1 MKIDYREH
9 KILKDFPEAE
19 VCNLEVGD
27 IVDGEL
33 CIERKTGEDFLASLR
48 DRRIFNQALNMRQN
62 YKYPI
67 IIVENDLVGICK
79 LLTFGKNIGVS
90 MEQVRGATA
99 SLYVKYKIPV
109 LFCSTHHHFK
119 DIIQRLITKSKEDC
133 DGKVFTPAI
142 NKTTA
147 DPKLQVLLQ
156 IPGIGETKAKKILDH
171 YGQFSNI
178 GFMERPPGV
187 SEKDIEQIK
196 EVLK

>member
-9 KILKDFPEAE
+9 KILKDFPDAE
-19 VCNLEVGD
+19 VCNLEIGD
-27 IVDGEL
+27 IVDGDL
-33 CIERKTGEDFLASLR
+33 CIERKTGEDFLASLK
-48 DRRIFNQALNMRQN
+48 DRRIFNQAINMRQN

-67 IIVENDLVGICK
+67 IIVENDLVGISK

-99 SLYVKYKIPV
+99 SLYVKYGIPV
-109 LFCSTHHHFK
+109 LFCSTHHHFM
-119 DIIQRLITKSKEDC
+119 DLVSRLLTKSKEDC
-133 DGKVFTPAI
+133 NDKVFTPAI
-142 NKTTA
+142 KKSIN

-171 YGQFSNI
+171 YGLFSNI
-178 GFMERPPGV
+178 GVMERPVGV
-187 SEKDIEQIK
+187 REKDIENIK